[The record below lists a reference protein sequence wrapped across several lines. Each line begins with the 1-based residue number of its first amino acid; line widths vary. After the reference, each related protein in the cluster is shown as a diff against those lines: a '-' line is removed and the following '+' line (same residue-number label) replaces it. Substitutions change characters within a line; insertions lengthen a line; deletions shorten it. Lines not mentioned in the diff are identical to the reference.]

1 MGTFSA
7 KPFTLCDS
15 RHGVQVIVG
24 FFRSRML
31 EAPFKKLIFQLV
43 RKRLNG
49 LFFSPGNLRE
59 DVFRCVVTSVFKT
72 GGLFL
77 RSCCVYV
84 LVDSEQLGISE
95 YPVRVLALN
104 GVHLQLLSHVEG
116 VVDGNTLDGCD
127 RCGAC
132 HLPQTCTHKGR
143 SPISP
148 CTRVLVQLAQ
158 KTAPDI
164 FVLRRDNK

>member
-1 MGTFSA
+1 
-7 KPFTLCDS
+7 
-15 RHGVQVIVG
+15 
-24 FFRSRML
+24 ML
-31 EAPFKKLIFQLV
+31 EAPFKKLVFQLV

-72 GGLFL
+72 GRLFL

-116 VVDGNTLDGCD
+116 VVDGNTLGFFFFHVDDKVLTVD
-127 RCGAC
+127 RVSDWVLDE
-132 HLPQTCTHKGR
+132 HLVAANR
-143 SPISP
+143 S
-148 CTRVLVQLAQ
+148 VAGVD
-158 KTAPDI
+158 KHI
-164 FVLRRDNK
+164 FVILFPVLIRLPRVGRVVE